1 MSDISSIV
9 AAGTAL
15 SSAQLGNEV
24 ATKVA
29 VKARD
34 ISKQQGQAVISLL
47 ESAMEVQQ
55 QSIARANAGH
65 GLDLTA

>member
-1 MSDISSIV
+1 MSDISSIA

-15 SSAQLGNEV
+15 SSAQLGNEI

-29 VKARD
+29 VKAQD
-34 ISKQQGQAVISLL
+34 ISKQQGQAALSLL

-55 QSIARANAGH
+55 QSIARANAGK
-65 GLDLTA
+65 GLDITA